1 MDGCMAWLAH
11 ISAGSELWGVRFD
24 YPAVFFFF
32 FLPVL
37 PPCLYWQQ
45 RAGRGSEPSCSLTTQ
60 REGHWHWE
68 IGIKT
73 PHYIGQSAL

>member
-32 FLPVL
+32 FFFACSAALPVL
-37 PPCLYWQQ
+37 AAEGW
-45 RAGRGSEPSCSLTTQ
+45 A
-60 REGHWHWE
+60 RE
-68 IGIKT
+68 
-73 PHYIGQSAL
+73 

>member
-32 FLPVL
+32 FFFFACSAALPVL
-37 PPCLYWQQ
+37 AAEGW
-45 RAGRGSEPSCSLTTQ
+45 A
-60 REGHWHWE
+60 RE
-68 IGIKT
+68 
-73 PHYIGQSAL
+73 

>member
-32 FLPVL
+32 FACSAALPVL
-37 PPCLYWQQ
+37 AAEGW
-45 RAGRGSEPSCSLTTQ
+45 A
-60 REGHWHWE
+60 RE
-68 IGIKT
+68 
-73 PHYIGQSAL
+73 